1 VGINPALL
9 HVAYTHLTCTKLIK
23 HGLAHTIEKD
33 DERFHNLLILPY
45 LPMLRLFSPRN
56 A

>member
-1 VGINPALL
+1 VGPALL
-9 HVAYTHLTCTKLIK
+9 RVVFERNTKLIK
-23 HGLAHTIEKD
+23 HGLAHAIEKD

>member
-1 VGINPALL
+1 MGRHPALWG
-9 HVAYTHLTCTKLIK
+9 AAFGCNTKLIK
-23 HGLAHTIEKD
+23 HGLAHAIEKD

>member
-1 VGINPALL
+1 MGRHPALL
-9 HVAYTHLTCTKLIK
+9 RVAYECSTKLIK

-33 DERFHNLLILPY
+33 DERFHSLLILPY
-45 LPMLRLFSPRN
+45 RPMLRLFSPRN

>member
-1 VGINPALL
+1 MGRNPALL
-9 HVAYTHLTCTKLIK
+9 HVAYRITCTKLIK